1 MNVDLKNLKYTE
13 NKEDEIVVVQL
24 PRKEYLLMRQMIQRE
39 ETMSLV
45 WRWMRTFLFV
55 LIGGILTLVT
65 FGETMLKYL
74 NGVAK

>member
-1 MNVDLKNLKYTE
+1 MDMDLKNLKYTE

-45 WRWMRTFLFV
+45 WRWMRTFIFV
-55 LIGGILTLVT
+55 LTGGILTLVT